1 MIAKIKRPS
10 DSAGSKKADDSSRSP
25 PSTRRPYNEATDASR
40 DEGFVVG
47 RPFLV
52 GIGGTTRENSG
63 TERALFDVLNAAEA
77 LGAKTQAFGSV
88 DLMGLGHYSP
98 GNLQAS
104 GIRLLDAVRVCDG
117 LIIASLC
124 YHGSVSGLVKN
135 ALDHLEELRTAER
148 PYLEGRPV
156 GCIVIA
162 DGVQAVGT
170 TLSSLRSIVHALRG
184 WPTPFGLAM
193 DSRALQAEPSDR
205 SERESQG
212 VRLLATEVVRFA
224 TMQISMRSARLESTA
239 AE

>member
-1 MIAKIKRPS
+1 MFTNLVAARAQMGVSLVFHVIFSVLGVGLPLLLCLAEGLALWRKDGTWLSLSRQWT
-10 DSAGSKKADDSSRSP
+10 KAFS
-25 PSTRRPYNEATDASR
+25 
-40 DEGFVVG
+40 
-47 RPFLV
+47 
-52 GIGGTTRENSG
+52 
-63 TERALFDVLNAAEA
+63 ALFAI
-77 LGAKTQAFGSV
+77 GAV
-88 DLMGLGHYSP
+88 
-98 GNLQAS
+98 S
-104 GIRLLDAVRVCDG
+104 GAIVEFEITLLW
-117 LIIASLC
+117 
-124 YHGSVSGLVKN
+124 SGLVKN